1 MFVAKF
7 KQVDSPKFKAD
18 KNGNNPYIGEILS
31 GTATGSIING
41 TMFHREG
48 LEVNKAYLCQNTLVE
63 LEDGTEVLNTSVISA
78 VSLIELKPL
87 MDQLGPG
94 RLIRAEVEAPE

>member
-7 KQVDSPKFKAD
+7 QQVNSSKFTAD
-18 KNGNNPYIGEILS
+18 KNGNMPFIGEILS

-41 TMFHREG
+41 TMFMRDG
-48 LEVNKAYLCQNTLVE
+48 LEINKQYLCQNVIE
-63 LEDGTEVLNTSVISA
+63 EYEGTEQVQTQVISV

-94 RLIRAEVEAPE
+94 RLVTAKVDSPE

>member
-41 TMFHREG
+41 TMFIRDG
-48 LEVNKAYLCQNTLVE
+48 LEENKQYLCQNVIE
-63 LEDGTEVLNTSVISA
+63 EYEGTEQVQTQVISL
-78 VSLIELKPL
+78 VSLVELKPL

-94 RLIRAEVEAPE
+94 RLVRAEVEAPE